1 MSAAN
6 PNTNTELFEKTPI
19 PIACGKLII
28 PTVIGS
34 LVAVLYSMADTYFVG
49 ALNSDVQSAA
59 VSVAAPAL
67 LAFNAVNN
75 LFGIGASS
83 MMSRAL
89 GYQDTDT
96 VRKSASFGFYGAV
109 FSGLLLS
116 ILSGVFLR
124 PLMLL
129 LGATEAAMPATA
141 AYMRWAVVLG
151 ATPTILN
158 VVMGYL
164 VRSEGAAL
172 HASIGTMSG
181 CLLNIVLDPIFIM
194 PWGLDMG
201 AAGAGCATFL
211 SNCVACCYFFVLLFV
226 RRGKTNISLSPKY
239 FRPQKN
245 IVLGVFAV
253 GVPAAIQN
261 LLNVTGQTVLNNFIK
276 GYGEAA
282 MAALG
287 IAHKVQMIPMQVALG
302 ASQGVMPMV
311 GYNYASKN
319 SKRFKGTIGFI
330 SKLMLPIMA
339 AVALV
344 CWLFPEFF
352 ISLFH
357 KNPDVISFGG
367 LFLRGFAA
375 AMVFQFLDF
384 LAVGVFQSVGM
395 GKQALLFAVLRKI
408 VLEIPAIIL
417 LGRFFGAEG
426 ITYSAAVAELVLAAA
441 GALMLGKIMK
451 NVSRSEEAASS

>member
-1 MSAAN
+1 MSAA
-6 PNTNTELFEKTPI
+6 NTNTELFEKTPI

-75 LFGIGASS
+75 LFGVGASS

-89 GYQDTDT
+89 GYGDTDT

-116 ILSGVFLR
+116 ILSGTRLHT
-124 PLMLL
+124 LMIV

-151 ATPTILN
+151 AVPTILN

-226 RRGKTNISLSPKY
+226 RRKKTNISLSPKY
-239 FRPQKN
+239 FHPQKSV
-245 IVLGVFAV
+245 VLGVFAV

-319 SKRFKGTIGFI
+319 AKRFKGTIGFI
-330 SKLMLPIMA
+330 TKLMLPIMV
-339 AVALV
+339 AVALA
-344 CWLFPEFF
+344 CWFFPEFF

-357 KNPDVISFGG
+357 KSPEVIDFGG

-395 GKQALLFAVLRKI
+395 GMKALIFAVLRKI
-408 VLEIPAIIL
+408 VLEIPAIIA
-417 LGRFFGAEG
+417 LGYLFGAEG

-441 GALMLGKIMK
+441 GMWMLGRIMK
-451 NVSRSEEAASS
+451 KVSGAEEAPSP

>member
-1 MSAAN
+1 MSAA
-6 PNTNTELFEKTPI
+6 NTNTELFEKTPI

-75 LFGIGASS
+75 LFGVGASS

-89 GYQDTDT
+89 GYGDTDT

-116 ILSGVFLR
+116 LLSGTFLR
-124 PLMLL
+124 PLMMV

-151 ATPTILN
+151 AVPTILN

-172 HASIGTMSG
+172 HASVGTMSG

-211 SNCVACCYFFVLLFV
+211 SNCVACCYFFVQIG
-226 RRGKTNISLSPKY
+226 R
-239 FRPQKN
+239 
-245 IVLGVFAV
+245 
-253 GVPAAIQN
+253 
-261 LLNVTGQTVLNNFIK
+261 
-276 GYGEAA
+276 
-282 MAALG
+282 
-287 IAHKVQMIPMQVALG
+287 AHV
-302 ASQGVMPMV
+302 
-311 GYNYASKN
+311 
-319 SKRFKGTIGFI
+319 
-330 SKLMLPIMA
+330 
-339 AVALV
+339 
-344 CWLFPEFF
+344 
-352 ISLFH
+352 
-357 KNPDVISFGG
+357 
-367 LFLRGFAA
+367 
-375 AMVFQFLDF
+375 
-384 LAVGVFQSVGM
+384 
-395 GKQALLFAVLRKI
+395 
-408 VLEIPAIIL
+408 
-417 LGRFFGAEG
+417 
-426 ITYSAAVAELVLAAA
+426 
-441 GALMLGKIMK
+441 
-451 NVSRSEEAASS
+451 